1 MLEQLMR
8 SARAG
13 RIVHALL
20 FTGPRGFGKR
30 TAARLFTQALFCTGA
45 EKPCG
50 VCPAC
55 RQVENGTHPDVHILR
70 PDGRDIKVDQA
81 RQLIDDISV
90 MPYEGAMHAVIIER
104 ADRMNE
110 SAQNALL
117 KTLENPVVPAIF
129 FLLAESAAD
138 LLPTVRS
145 RCQQVRFRALSP
157 EECAGVLMSRGISAP
172 RASLLAGVS
181 GGSVGRALEIDADE
195 TYFPLR
201 ERVVRSLG
209 LLRGPGS
216 VATAASVLTG
226 DKERSEDV
234 LEIME
239 RIARD
244 RLAVE
249 NGAAPLAPD
258 AAEILSGVKADGR
271 ALLMGVMDVRRQLL
285 GNGTWQNALETM
297 YFRVS
302 TL

>member
-90 MPYEGAMHAVIIER
+90 MPYEGAMHAVVIER

-110 SAQNALL
+110 STQNALL

-129 FLLAESAAD
+129 SCWPNPPRICCPQSAPVA
-138 LLPTVRS
+138 S
-145 RCQQVRFRALSP
+145 RCA
-157 EECAGVLMSRGISAP
+157 SAP
-172 RASLLAGVS
+172 CR
-181 GGSVGRALEIDADE
+181 R
-195 TYFPLR
+195 
-201 ERVVRSLG
+201 
-209 LLRGPGS
+209 
-216 VATAASVLTG
+216 
-226 DKERSEDV
+226 K
-234 LEIME
+234 
-239 RIARD
+239 
-244 RLAVE
+244 
-249 NGAAPLAPD
+249 NAPAC
-258 AAEILSGVKADGR
+258 S
-271 ALLMGVMDVRRQLL
+271 
-285 GNGTWQNALETM
+285 
-297 YFRVS
+297 
-302 TL
+302 